1 MATFGTDFITLETT
15 YGYEYSMGDGVWQS
29 SGYFGGLDSG
39 EGMSF
44 ASDSY
49 YDQKQKISING
60 NITYEAEIWFS
71 VAAAADKAPGL
82 IASNYTSSSTMFALT
97 LDVQKGGKIRIHT
110 QHNLER
116 QQTGTFQN

>member
-1 MATFGTDFITLETT
+1 MKNNVKKIIVCLLMVALLTASAVFALV
-15 YGYEYSMGDGVWQS
+15 SAA
-29 SGYFGGLDSG
+29 DST

-71 VAAAADKAPGL
+71 VAAAANKAPGL
-82 IASNYTSSSTMFALT
+82 IASNYTSSSTMRNVSYL
-97 LDVQKGGKIRIHT
+97 
-110 QHNLER
+110 
-116 QQTGTFQN
+116 